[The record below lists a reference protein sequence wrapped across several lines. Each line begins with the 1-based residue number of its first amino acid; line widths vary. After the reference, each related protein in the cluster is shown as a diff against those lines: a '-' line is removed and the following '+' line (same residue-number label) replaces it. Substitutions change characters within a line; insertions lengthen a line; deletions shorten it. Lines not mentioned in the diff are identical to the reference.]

1 MATAQVNGV
10 ELHYEIIGEGE
21 PLLAIM
27 GLGAQMLLWPDD
39 FCRALAGRGFQVI
52 RFDNRDIGLS
62 TKTPG
67 PPPTTRSLLKAMATR
82 STTKATYRLADMG
95 DDAAAL
101 LGHLGIDRAHI
112 VGASM
117 GGMIAQQLTIDH
129 PQRVRSLCSIMSN
142 TGDRT
147 HGLTKPMLLWR
158 SRKLAFGAPPA
169 EVDERIRRGVEFN
182 RLISGPRFDEAALT
196 AIVRAQCERSDD
208 TIGTAHQMLAIAASP
223 ARNKALGGVTAP
235 TLVVHGMVDPLV
247 LPSGGRTTA
256 TCVPNAQLLM
266 FPDMGHDLPRNR
278 WPEIVE
284 AIWDN
289 AHRAC

>member
-1 MATAQVNGV
+1 
-10 ELHYEIIGEGE
+10 
-21 PLLAIM
+21 
-27 GLGAQMLLWPDD
+27 
-39 FCRALAGRGFQVI
+39 
-52 RFDNRDIGLS
+52 
-62 TKTPG
+62 
-67 PPPTTRSLLKAMATR
+67 
-82 STTKATYRLADMG
+82 
-95 DDAAAL
+95 
-101 LGHLGIDRAHI
+101 
-112 VGASM
+112 M

-284 AIWDN
+284 AMWDN

>member
-95 DDAAAL
+95 DETVYGPEL
-101 LGHLGIDRAHI
+101 HLFFP
-112 VGASM
+112 V
-117 GGMIAQQLTIDH
+117 
-129 PQRVRSLCSIMSN
+129 
-142 TGDRT
+142 
-147 HGLTKPMLLWR
+147 
-158 SRKLAFGAPPA
+158 
-169 EVDERIRRGVEFN
+169 
-182 RLISGPRFDEAALT
+182 
-196 AIVRAQCERSDD
+196 
-208 TIGTAHQMLAIAASP
+208 
-223 ARNKALGGVTAP
+223 P
-235 TLVVHGMVDPLV
+235 TLV
-247 LPSGGRTTA
+247 RTTFRLA
-256 TCVPNAQLLM
+256 FWELFHAPHFEAGLIDVVNRGGDVLWVPGADREPVDEKAARQRRKITGRRDSEN
-266 FPDMGHDLPRNR
+266 
-278 WPEIVE
+278 PEE
-284 AIWDN
+284 QPPAS
-289 AHRAC
+289 